1 MKKLSNNQVLFTEL
15 IIKLTEELYNNAEIS
30 MKDSYKE
37 IKKSRDELLNDISNI
52 LLSYNIADSAMSLS
66 VGDRDKLYKDLSAK
80 IDKLFSDEG
89 KKEQKLIQQILITAI
104 KDKNGINS
112 YVMALGLDFKH
123 TKISNKDLDK
133 IINKTISG
141 KNYSDR
147 IWDNKEELA
156 KIVKADIKK
165 FLNGEIDVNSISK
178 KIKERYNT
186 NAYVSKRLVTTEV
199 ARVMEKSNNLW
210 EKQNNIKYV
219 MYSATLDSKT
229 CKDCG
234 EHDGEV
240 FEVDKKPIKLPKHPL
255 CRCTYISLPSKEWRP
270 KQRLDNKTKK
280 NINYKTYKEWLNDN

>member
-1 MKKLSNNQVLFTEL
+1 MKKLSNNQILFTEL

-156 KIVKADIKK
+156 KIVKADLKK

-199 ARVMEKSNNLW
+199 ARVMEESNNLW

-255 CRCTYISLPSKEWRP
+255 CRCTYIDLPSKEWLP
-270 KQRLDNKTKK
+270 KQRLDNKTKE

>member
-1 MKKLSNNQVLFTEL
+1 MKLTNNQILFTEL

-52 LLSYNIADSAMSLS
+52 LLSYTITDSAMSLS
-66 VGDRDKLYKDLSAK
+66 AGDRDKLYKDLSAK
-80 IDKLFSDEG
+80 IDKLFSNEG

-123 TKISNKDLDK
+123 TKISNKELDK

-156 KIVKADIKK
+156 KIVKADVKK

-199 ARVMEKSNNLW
+199 ARVMEESNNLW

-255 CRCTYISLPSKEWRP
+255 CRCTYIDLPSKEWRP
-270 KQRLDNKTKK
+270 KTRLDNKTKE

>member
-1 MKKLSNNQVLFTEL
+1 MKKLSNNQILFTEL
-15 IIKLTEELYNNAEIS
+15 IIKLTEELYNNTEIS

-66 VGDRDKLYKDLSAK
+66 VGDKDKLYKDLSAK

-123 TKISNKDLDK
+123 TKISNKDLEK

-199 ARVMEKSNNLW
+199 ARVMEESNNKW
-210 EKQNNIKYV
+210 QEDRNIEYV
-219 MYSATLDSKT
+219 MYCATLDNKT
-229 CKDCG
+229 CDKCKQYDSKVYKKG
-234 EHDGEV
+234 EE
-240 FEVDKKPIKLPKHPL
+240 PIKLPQHPL
-255 CRCTYISLPSKEWRP
+255 DRCTYVALPSKEWRP
-270 KQRLDNKTKK
+270 KTRLDNKTKE

>member
-1 MKKLSNNQVLFTEL
+1 MKLTNNQLLYTAL
-15 IIKLTEELYNNAEIS
+15 IIKLTEELYNNADSE
-30 MKDSYKE
+30 MKEAYKE

-52 LLSYNIADSAMSLS
+52 LLSYTITDSAMSLS
-66 VGDRDKLYKDLSAK
+66 AGDRDKLYKDLSAK
-80 IDKLFSDEG
+80 IDKLFSNEG

-123 TKISNKDLDK
+123 TKISNKKLDK

-156 KIVKADIKK
+156 KIVKADVKK

-199 ARVMEKSNNLW
+199 ARVIEESNNLW
-210 EKQNNIKYV
+210 EKHNNIKYV

-255 CRCTYISLPSKEWRP
+255 CRCTYISLPLKEWRP
-270 KQRLDNKTKK
+270 KIRIDNKTKE

>member
-1 MKKLSNNQVLFTEL
+1 M
-15 IIKLTEELYNNAEIS
+15 
-30 MKDSYKE
+30 
-37 IKKSRDELLNDISNI
+37 
-52 LLSYNIADSAMSLS
+52 
-66 VGDRDKLYKDLSAK
+66 
-80 IDKLFSDEG
+80 
-89 KKEQKLIQQILITAI
+89 
-104 KDKNGINS
+104 
-112 YVMALGLDFKH
+112 DFKH
-123 TKISNKDLDK
+123 TKIRNKDLDK

-199 ARVMEKSNNLW
+199 ARVMEESNNLW

-219 MYSATLDSKT
+219 MYSATLDSKI

-270 KQRLDNKTKK
+270 KTRLDNKTKE